1 MSGTEEKKVDYKAL
15 LSGDEISP
23 TIRALIDE
31 AIEDRSIV
39 YEQFAA
45 IYPTSNLSNID
56 TVPRITCQASD
67 RSNMYIP
74 SMAYIRVEGHI
85 AKSDGSPLLTADNAN
100 VALMNGGWNLFRR
113 PTLTYDGAPL
123 HVPEKDLCGALA
135 NINGL
140 GSFSEDYTK
149 TGATASGFYPDVGNG
164 AANNGPINTA
174 ADGAALGANVGALA
188 AQLAPKLAAGHL
200 TFNSGWVKRQALT
213 NHKAGPSTGFGSSNQ
228 TLILPLRDVLGFC
241 RDYIGPLRGGLLE
254 FSVDRETNAA
264 RYIHAAGGPA
274 GMKFVITNFELWIPI
289 IRPESKVAAYMNLM
303 IADGFQTILDYTDW
317 RIFTLD
323 NGNKQ
328 AVVWN
333 PFDVA
338 RPTRVVFAMYD
349 STADTDQTKN
359 ACIFVNGMM
368 KRFNVRLSGKQFPE
382 RLHEPDFADNKHGR
396 LYHDFLA
403 TFGKLDPT
411 MGTDHSSIV
420 DYKLFKDLYA
430 LFCVDL
436 THREIPASE
445 LGSLY
450 RLDIEGFMDDGV
462 TMKNLICMVETEEKI
477 ILRGNGDKIEVIRM

>member
-1 MSGTEEKKVDYKAL
+1 MSDAEKMDFVGAL
-15 LSGDEISP
+15 SADNISP
-23 TIRALIDE
+23 HIRALVDQ
-31 AIEDRSIV
+31 AIEDKSIV

-85 AKSDGSPLLTADNAN
+85 AKSDDAPLVAGDAAK

-113 PTLTYDGAPL
+113 PTLTYDGTPL

-135 NINGL
+135 NLNGL
-140 GSFSEDYTK
+140 GSFSEDYTR

-164 AANNGPINTA
+164 AANNAPIDVTA
-174 ADGAALGANVGALA
+174 DAANVGANIGAVA

-200 TFNSGWVKRQALT
+200 TFNSGWIKRHALT
-213 NHKAGPSTGFGSSNQ
+213 NYKPGAATGFGSSSQ

-241 RDYIGPLRGGLLE
+241 RDYVGPLRGGLLE

-264 RYIHAAGGPA
+264 RYIHAAAGPP

-289 IRPESKVAAYMNLM
+289 IRPDSQVAATMNLM
-303 IADGFQTILDYTDW
+303 IASGFQNKIDYKDW

-328 AVVWN
+328 NVVWN
-333 PFDVA
+333 PLNVA
-338 RPTRVVFAMYD
+338 RPTRVVFTMYD

-359 ACIFVNGMM
+359 AGIFVNGLMT
-368 KRFNVRLSGKQFPE
+368 RFNVRLSGKQFPE
-382 RLHEPDFADNKHGR
+382 RLHEPDFANNKHGR

-403 TFGKLDPT
+403 AFGKVDPT

-420 DYKLFKDLYA
+420 DYRLFKQLYP

-436 THREIPASE
+436 SRREISVSD

-450 RLDIEGFMDDGV
+450 RLDIEGYMEDAA
-462 TMKNLICMVETEEKI
+462 TQKNLVCMVETEESI
-477 ILRGNGDKIEVIRM
+477 ILRGEGDKIKVIRM